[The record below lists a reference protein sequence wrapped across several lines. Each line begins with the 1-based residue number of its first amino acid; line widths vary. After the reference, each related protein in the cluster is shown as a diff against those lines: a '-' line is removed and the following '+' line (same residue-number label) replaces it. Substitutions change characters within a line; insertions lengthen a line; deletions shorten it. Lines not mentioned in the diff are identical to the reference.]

1 MLSQAQRTAIL
12 ELSAKGVSKREIA
25 QVLRLSR
32 PTVRKVL
39 RENSTNVPEIQ
50 RAEKAEPYREQILD
64 LLISCKGNLVR
75 VHEELVAG
83 GAALSYPALTAFCR
97 RQGIG
102 QTPAVPAGQYHFEP
116 GVEMQHDTSPHEV
129 EVGGRKYKAQT
140 ASAVLCYSRMLF
152 FQINPTFQRFDCKVF
167 LTDALRYMGGAPE
180 RVMIDNTHVVVLRG
194 TGREMIPVPE
204 MEAFGE
210 RFGFRFV
217 AHERGDANR
226 SARVERPFSF
236 IENNFLAGRT
246 FASWADLNQQAR
258 QWCDRVNSTYKKHIR
273 GVPRELFAVERM
285 HLKPLPAWIPEVYRL
300 HQRTVDVEG
309 YVSVNSI
316 RYSVPAAWIGH
327 RVEVRE
333 TRDKIEIEM
342 DARHIVTHARAVT
355 PLSQRITLAA
365 HRPPRGEG
373 VKRSDPHP
381 EEKAIVEAAPETALY
396 VAALKQKSRKVVAL
410 ALRQLLRLLREYPRE
425 PFLAAVQEAARYGL
439 YDLDRLE
446 RMILRRVARDYFL
459 LLDPDTDSHAE
470 ELEQLLKNLKLRR
483 MLGVYDEQL
492 RAAEKAQ
499 ASYSEFVAG
508 LLRAQWHDRQESAL
522 EWRIRRANLPER
534 WSLESFPWSRQP
546 GVNRK
551 QMRAFAEL
559 DFVAQHENLV
569 LVGPTGVGKTG
580 LASGLLLKA
589 LENGHRCQFIRAQDL
604 FDEMYASLAD
614 RSTRRLL
621 NRLARLDVLLID
633 EFGYLNLKPEQ
644 SNTFFKLME
653 ERYHRHSTIITTN
666 LVYDV
671 WHNFLGN
678 KPMGRRTAEPRAA
691 LLPHRDHQWPFATR
705 SPR

>member
-12 ELSAKGVSKREIA
+12 ELSAKGVSKHEIA

-32 PTVRKVL
+32 LTVRKVL
-39 RENSTNVPEIQ
+39 RSNSTNVPEIQ
-50 RAEKAEPYREQILD
+50 RAEKAEPYREQILE
-64 LLISCKGNLVR
+64 LLTSCKGNLVR

-83 GAALSYPALTAFCR
+83 GAALSYPALTGFCR

-102 QTPAVPAGQYHFEP
+102 QTPIVPAGQYHFEP
-116 GVEMQHDTSPHEV
+116 GVELQHDTSPHTV

-140 ASAVLCYSRMLF
+140 ASAVLCYSRMLY

-167 LTDALRYMGGAPE
+167 LTDALRYTGGAPE

-204 MEAFGE
+204 MEAFAE

-217 AHERGDANR
+217 AHAIGNANR

-246 FASWADLNQQAR
+246 FASWEALNQQAR
-258 QWCDRVNSTYKKHIR
+258 QWCDKVNSTYKKHLR
-273 GVPRELFAVERM
+273 AVPRELFAVESL

-316 RYSVPAAWIGH
+316 RYSVPVAWIGH

-355 PLSQRITLAA
+355 PLSQRVTLAA

-381 EEKAIVEAAPETALY
+381 EEKAIVEAAPETAPY

-459 LLDPDTDSHAE
+459 LLDPDTDSH
-470 ELEQLLKNLKLRR
+470 
-483 MLGVYDEQL
+483 D
-492 RAAEKAQ
+492 
-499 ASYSEFVAG
+499 
-508 LLRAQWHDRQESAL
+508 
-522 EWRIRRANLPER
+522 
-534 WSLESFPWSRQP
+534 
-546 GVNRK
+546 
-551 QMRAFAEL
+551 
-559 DFVAQHENLV
+559 
-569 LVGPTGVGKTG
+569 
-580 LASGLLLKA
+580 
-589 LENGHRCQFIRAQDL
+589 
-604 FDEMYASLAD
+604 
-614 RSTRRLL
+614 
-621 NRLARLDVLLID
+621 
-633 EFGYLNLKPEQ
+633 
-644 SNTFFKLME
+644 
-653 ERYHRHSTIITTN
+653 
-666 LVYDV
+666 
-671 WHNFLGN
+671 
-678 KPMGRRTAEPRAA
+678 
-691 LLPHRDHQWPFATR
+691 
-705 SPR
+705 